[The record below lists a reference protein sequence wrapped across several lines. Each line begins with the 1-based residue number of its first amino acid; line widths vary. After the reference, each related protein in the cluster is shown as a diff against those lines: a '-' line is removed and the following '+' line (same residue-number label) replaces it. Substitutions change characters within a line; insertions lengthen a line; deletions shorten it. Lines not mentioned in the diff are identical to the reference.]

1 MLDFSLRHLNFLLNE
16 IHKGEII
23 GIVFILRK
31 SPSSKKYLPDAQ
43 ERFYFF
49 CNNKDNDIKTRG
61 SVVTRLSIILR
72 KLYTGASY
80 QISINL
86 ATWV

>member
-31 SPSSKKYLPDAQ
+31 SPSSKKYVPDAQ

-61 SVVTRLSIILR
+61 SVDYSPVNYFEETLYRGFLS
-72 KLYTGASY
+72 
-80 QISINL
+80 NFN
-86 ATWV
+86 